1 MAGDT
6 ADTTATARN
15 APLAAATV
23 ETAGKCVL
31 LWPSAAFTA
40 VQGGVQPPSRRS
52 ERERERERQT
62 DGALLTPE
70 VCEFRISLW
79 FTVRI

>member
-6 ADTTATARN
+6 ADITATAPN
-15 APLAAATV
+15 APLAVATV

-40 VQGGVQPPSRRS
+40 VQGGVQP
-52 ERERERERQT
+52 
-62 DGALLTPE
+62 GALPAVLNANVNANGKRAFAFVPSMRTSG
-70 VCEFRISLW
+70 V
-79 FTVRI
+79 